1 MSYETYLAHH
11 GIKGMRWGV
20 RRYQN
25 PDGTLTDAGKKR
37 VSKKYSRLMKRA
49 VQNVNDNSRHLYVE
63 GYNRAVDKMNNSVI
77 KKYNEEYDKKL
88 GDKAEGHDYFNDKE
102 YNEGYEKL
110 WNNILSESV
119 NQVMKEHLAG
129 DRNVKKAIQLVDKYS
144 MYSFDDDIKSNMDLI
159 NDVKRI
165 MNGGKE

>member
-1 MSYETYLAHH
+1 MSYESYLEHH
-11 GIKGMRWGV
+11 GIKGMKWGV
-20 RRYQN
+20 RRYRN
-25 PDGTLTDAGKKR
+25 PDGTLTEAGKKR

-49 VQNVNDNSRHLYVE
+49 VQNVNANSRRLYVE
-63 GYNRAVDKMNNSVI
+63 GHNRATYKMNNGGI

-110 WNNILSESV
+110 WNSVLSESV
-119 NQVMKEHLAG
+119 YQVMKEHLAS

-144 MYSFDDDIKSNMDLI
+144 MYSFDDDIKSNMELI
-159 NDVKRI
+159 NDVKKL
-165 MNGGKE
+165 MKDG

>member
-1 MSYETYLAHH
+1 MSYESYLAHH
-11 GIKGMRWGV
+11 GVLGMKWGV

-25 PDGTLTDAGKKR
+25 ADGTLTEAGKKR
-37 VSKKYSRLMKRA
+37 VSKKYSHLMKRA
-49 VQNVNDNSRHLYVE
+49 VQNVNANSSHLYVE
-63 GYNRAVDKMNNSVI
+63 GYNRAVDKMNKGGI

-102 YNEGYEKL
+102 YNEGYEKMF
-110 WNNILSESV
+110 NSVLSESV
-119 NQVMKEHLAG
+119 YQVMKEHLAS

>member
-1 MSYETYLAHH
+1 MSYDSYLAHH
-11 GIKGMRWGV
+11 GIKGMHWGV
-20 RRYQN
+20 RRYRN
-25 PDGTLTDAGKKR
+25 PDGTLTEAGKKR

-49 VQNVNDNSRHLYVE
+49 IQNVNANSRRLYVE
-63 GYNRAVDKMNNSVI
+63 GHNRAADKMNNGGI

-110 WNNILSESV
+110 WNSVLSESV
-119 NQVMKEHLAG
+119 YQVMKEHLAG

-165 MNGGKE
+165 MNGGKD